1 MKVFEYGAV
10 VVGSGAAGWNAAC
23 QIAAFGKKSVALVT
37 ENVLAG
43 TSRNAGSDKQTY
55 YKLSLSGSHPDSVRA
70 MAEDLFAG
78 GAADGDNALCEAALS
93 VPCFLNLVSA
103 GVEFPTDRYGCYT
116 GYKTDHDPGERAT
129 SAGPLTS
136 KFMTEALEKRAKAM
150 NIPVYDHLMAVEV
163 LTVPDGERNRT
174 VGLLAAD
181 ETGGLTA
188 FRTGNVILCTGG
200 PAGLYADSVY
210 PASQTG
216 STGLALR
223 AGAEGQ
229 NLTEWQYGLA
239 TVSPRWNVSG
249 TYMQVL
255 PCFVSVGEDGDEK
268 EFLLDDFGGDPY
280 AALSTVFLKG
290 YQWPFDSAK
299 VENGSSVIDLLV
311 YREEKIKGRK
321 VYLDFRK
328 NPFGLEKIDFS
339 RLSDE
344 ARTYLEKC
352 AACFGTPIGR
362 LEIMNAP
369 AIALYRSKGVDLT
382 SARVEIAL
390 CAQHHNG
397 GISVDSH
404 WQTRVTGLYAA
415 GECAGTHG
423 VRRPGGSALN
433 AGQVGSLR
441 AAEHL
446 SFTEKQPV
454 SDAEFSA
461 ALSEAEKRHRAFLAS
476 ASGEGEENALS
487 LIRRVRAGMSRTGA
501 AIRDPAAIAAFL
513 RELEREEKALPALR
527 THDAFTACRA
537 RDLIVT
543 ARAVLTA
550 MLDYTG
556 SVGAS
561 RGSAITVNKNGVL
574 RPGLPE
580 AFRFLPPTGAA
591 SDRVQT
597 VFLNEAGQPAV
608 SWRPVRPIPD
618 TSDSFEV
625 VWQGYRENRNLGD

>member
-1 MKVFEYGAV
+1 MKIYEYGAV

-23 QIAAFGKKSVALVT
+23 RVAAFGKKTVALVT
-37 ENVLAG
+37 ENLLAG

-70 MAEDLFAG
+70 MAGDLFAG

-136 KFMTEALEKRAKAM
+136 KFMTEALEKRAKEM
-150 NIPVYDHLMAVEV
+150 DIPVFDRLMAVEV
-163 LTVPDGERNRT
+163 LTVPTETGRKT
-174 VGLLAAD
+174 VGLLCAD
-181 ETGGLTA
+181 EKGSLTA
-188 FRTGNVILCTGG
+188 FRTENVILCTGG

-216 STGLALR
+216 STGLALL
-223 AGAEGQ
+223 AGAEAQ

-255 PCFVSVGEDGDEK
+255 PCFVSVGEDGDER

-280 AALSTVFLKG
+280 AALSAVFLKG

-299 VENGSSVIDLLV
+299 AENGSSVIDLLV
-311 YREEKIKGRK
+311 YREEKMKGRR
-321 VYLDFRK
+321 VYLDYRK
-328 NPFGLEKIDFS
+328 NPFGLNEIDFS

-344 ARTYLEKC
+344 ARVYLEKC
-352 AACFGTPIGR
+352 AACFGTPIER
-362 LEIMNAP
+362 LEKMNAP

-382 SARVEIAL
+382 KERTEIAL

-397 GISVDSH
+397 GISVDHH
-404 WQTRVTGLYAA
+404 WQTRVAGLYAA

-446 SFTEKQPV
+446 SFAGREPV
-454 SDAEFSA
+454 TDAEFGA
-461 ALSEAEKRHRAFLAS
+461 ALADAEKRNLAFLRS
-476 ASGEGEENALS
+476 ANAVGEENALS
-487 LIRRVRAGMSRTGA
+487 LIRRVRAGMSKVGA
-501 AIRDPAAIAAFL
+501 AIRDPEEIAAFL
-513 RELEREEKALPALR
+513 SEVEAEEKALPALR
-527 THDAFTACRA
+527 TSDAFDAYRA
-537 RDLIVT
+537 RDLLVT

-550 MLDYTG
+550 MLDYTET
-556 SVGAS
+556 VGAS
-561 RGSAITVNKNGVL
+561 RGSAITVSRTGVL
-574 RPGLPE
+574 RSGLPE

-591 SDRVQT
+591 VDRIQT
-597 VFLNEAGQPAV
+597 VSLGGEGQPAV

-625 VWQGYRENRNLGD
+625 VWQGYRENRNLD

>member
-1 MKVFEYGAV
+1 MIIYEYGAV

-23 QIAAFGKKSVALVT
+23 RIASFGKKTVALVT

-55 YKLSLSGSHPDSVRA
+55 YKLSLSGSHPDSICA

-78 GAADGDNALCEAALS
+78 GAVDGDNALCEAALS

-136 KFMTEALEKRAKAM
+136 KFMTEALEKRAREMK
-150 NIPVYDHLMAVEV
+150 IPVFDHLTAVEV
-163 LTVPDGERNRT
+163 LTVPTKTGRKT
-174 VGLLAAD
+174 VGLLCVD
-181 ETGGLTA
+181 EKGGLTA
-188 FRTGNVILCTGG
+188 FRTENVVLCTGG

-223 AGAEGQ
+223 AGAETQ

-255 PCFVSVGEDGDEK
+255 PCFVSVGEDGDER

-280 AALSTVFLKG
+280 AALSAVFLKG

-299 VENGSSVIDLLV
+299 AENGSSVIDLLV
-311 YREEKIKGRK
+311 YREEKMKGRR
-321 VYLDFRK
+321 VYLDYRK
-328 NPFGLEKIDFS
+328 NPFGLKEIDFS

-344 ARTYLEKC
+344 ARVYLEKC
-352 AACFGTPIGR
+352 AACFGTPIER
-362 LEIMNAP
+362 LEKMNAP
-369 AIALYRSKGVDLT
+369 AIALYRSKGVDLA
-382 SARVEIAL
+382 SERVKIAL

-397 GISVDSH
+397 GISVDHH

-446 SFTEKQPV
+446 SFIEKAPV
-454 SDAEFSA
+454 TDAEFET
-461 ALSEAEKRHRAFLAS
+461 ALADAEKTHLAFLS
-476 ASGEGEENALS
+476 SLTDGEENALS
-487 LIRRVRAGMSRTGA
+487 LIRRVRDGMSKVGA
-501 AIRDPAAIAAFL
+501 AIREPDAIAAFL
-513 RELEREEKALPALR
+513 SELKKEEENLSSLR
-527 THDAFTACRA
+527 TPDAFAAYRA
-537 RDLIVT
+537 KDLIVT
-543 ARAVLTA
+543 ALAVLTA
-550 MLDYTG
+550 MLDYAET
-556 SVGAS
+556 VGAS
-561 RGSAITVNKNGVL
+561 RGSAITVSKNGVL

-580 AFRFLPPTGAA
+580 AFRFLPPTGTAA
-591 SDRVQT
+591 DRIQT
-597 VFLNEAGQPAV
+597 VSLDGEGQPKAA
-608 SWRPVRPIPD
+608 WRPVRPIPD

-625 VWQGYRENRNLGD
+625 VWQGYRENRNLK